1 MKKTIKIN
9 ENELMNIIK
18 KTINEVSEFGYPDWY
33 QTKNLLSLR
42 KANGLTETNLRTIA
56 ESTYRGVVNECMNKK
71 IEEQRELVHSI
82 VSEMVHRCVNEG
94 IKLREEDIP
103 DDDFDD
109 DTPTPEEAAEER
121 AESDRYFKQFAHP
134 QPEEEH
140 QEGDVIDYDGFKI
153 EKKNGVYVFVLSDK
167 PKSII
172 YSNSLNKLEQN
183 LDYIFDTVDP
193 KERAK
198 KMKEYTGTPY
208 LCRTHFPEGMMVGG
222 EGETPELGFEINL
235 DGFDINNK
243 WARKSREERR
253 MEM

>member
-1 MKKTIKIN
+1 MKN
-9 ENELMNIIK
+9 E
-18 KTINEVSEFGYPDWY
+18 T
-33 QTKNLLSLR
+33 
-42 KANGLTETNLRTIA
+42 LTESNLRTIV
-56 ESTYRGVVNECMNKK
+56 ESTYRGVVAECMNKK

-82 VSEMVHRCVNEG
+82 VSEMVYRCVNEG

-121 AESDRYFKQFAHP
+121 AESDRYFKQFAKP
-134 QPEEEH
+134 KPEEEH
-140 QEGDVIDYDGFKI
+140 QDGDVIDYDGFKI
-153 EKKNGVYVFVLSDK
+153 EKKNGVYVFVLSDS

-172 YSNSLNKLEQN
+172 YSTSLNKLEQN

-193 KERAK
+193 KERAA

-222 EGETPELGFEINL
+222 EGKMPELGFEINL
-235 DGFDINNK
+235 DGFDIHNK
-243 WARKSREERR
+243 LARKSREEQR
-253 MEM
+253 MGM